1 MTKCKKPTP
10 YDSKLIAAQCNPVTL
25 RLGCA
30 AGCWKGEDFDMCGK
44 PPVAI
49 RRWTRDDGYDDCVF
63 LVKSVFRV
71 SSLIFFGFRH
81 EECRPVVCFTGCPS
95 CRT

>member
-10 YDSKLIAAQCNPVTL
+10 YDPKLIAAQCNPVTL

-44 PPVAI
+44 PVLLQCLFD
-49 RRWTRDDGYDDCVF
+49 RFG
-63 LVKSVFRV
+63 SVF
-71 SSLIFFGFRH
+71 
-81 EECRPVVCFTGCPS
+81 P
-95 CRT
+95 